1 MFRTFRT
8 MQRIFRTFR
17 EHEQCSR
24 TAQVLTLGS
33 FAWVRFGRYQL
44 GAPAVMNTAAH
55 LRGSANRFLP
65 MSMAM
70 LCCTF
75 GFSSQ
80 RFSEPRA
87 MVWLSSACST
97 SAGILIGGVLWWV
110 QAPTIVRIIYRLPCQ
125 AAYQWQYS
133 PKRLLTVRTYRA
145 L

>member
-1 MFRTFRT
+1 MRRSL
-8 MQRIFRTFR
+8 IFRTFR
-17 EHEQCSR
+17 EHEQWSQ

-33 FAWVRFGRYQL
+33 LAWVRFGRYQL
-44 GAPAVMNTAAH
+44 GAPAVTNTAAH
-55 LRGSANRFLP
+55 FRGSANRFLL
-65 MSMAM
+65 MTMAM

-80 RFSEPRA
+80 RVLEPRA

-110 QAPTIVRIIYRLPCQ
+110 QAPTILQIIYRLPCP
-125 AAYQWQYS
+125 AANQWQYS
-133 PKRLLTVRTYRA
+133 PKRLLTVRTYWA